1 MDVKNLLKKYG
12 YDLSYSMNDNLCAK
26 ALKKHLGNAK
36 FNEFWNYV
44 TELEEAE
51 TEEKDFE
58 VRIREY
64 IGNDIKHLKILLSGQ
79 IIISVKLIQSII
91 KSIKTINLND
101 TLRIL
106 ELGGSDGWAAE
117 FVYKSIQVN
126 PIIEVVDLNQLGGSS
141 KENIKLINSN
151 YNDFTS
157 VNKYDIVY
165 SVLGSSYKDIDIL
178 LNCINRN
185 IATGGYVYL
194 GLRIQP
200 YDYEDFIKKLEDNG
214 FQKQEEHLE
223 IVKVAKDTGT
233 EYLPLFKFKSKSLPV
248 DN

>member
-1 MDVKNLLKKYG
+1 MDVKNLLKTYG
-12 YDLSYSMNDNLCAK
+12 YDLSYSFDDNRCAK

-44 TELEEAE
+44 DSIISHFGEE
-51 TEEKDFE
+51 DVE

-79 IIISVKLIQSII
+79 IIISVKLIQTII

-117 FVYKSIQVN
+117 YVYKSIQVN
-126 PIIEVVDLNQLGGSS
+126 PIIEVVDLNQLSGSS

-165 SVLGSSYKDIDIL
+165 SVLGTSYKDIDIL

-223 IVKVAKDTGT
+223 IVKVTKDTGT
-233 EYLPLFKFKSKSLPV
+233 EDLPVFKFKSKSLPV

>member
-1 MDVKNLLKKYG
+1 MEVKNLLKTYG
-12 YDLSYSMNDNLCAK
+12 YDLSYSFDDNRCTK
-26 ALKKHLGNAK
+26 ALKKHLGNEK
-36 FNEFWNYV
+36 FSEFWNFV
-44 TELEEAE
+44 DSMVALFGEGDS
-51 TEEKDFE
+51 EKI
-58 VRIREY
+58 IRDRV
-64 IGNDIKHLKILLSGQ
+64 GNDIKHLKILLSGQ

-223 IVKVAKDTGT
+223 IVKVTKDTGT